1 MRNIRKL
8 QEIQIPIIIKKTQEV
23 AEVDVVA
30 EVVVAV
36 EVVITT
42 RIPQMPVHRLPQL
55 KNKRRAKMT
64 YKL

>member
-1 MRNIRKL
+1 
-8 QEIQIPIIIKKTQEV
+8 V

-36 EVVITT
+36 EVVIST
-42 RIPQMPVHRLPQL
+42 RMPQMPVHRLPQL